1 MSPQSSAAGQPPP
14 RGPPPSPDRRRRRAI
29 YPPGSWTCGK
39 TAESPRPKRW
49 RAHRRTGRS
58 RRPSSWLPQEG
69 CENRADGDG
78 MSQSHRSGDLA
89 FCAVRAHIVAVRQLL
104 PCMPSLGVS
113 SLDLGRSFTG
123 AASFF
128 CKSCFCEP
136 FQALAASRRQTSSWL
151 SLTRTAPRSSSSC
164 GRLVALAIGAVSSG
178 LARSQASAT
187 CAVLALCAD
196 ATSSR
201 AASTR
206 NPLSSRYLVAPAP
219 RGLLPASFFE
229 RYFPVRNPLASE

>member
-1 MSPQSSAAGQPPP
+1 
-14 RGPPPSPDRRRRRAI
+14 
-29 YPPGSWTCGK
+29 
-39 TAESPRPKRW
+39 
-49 RAHRRTGRS
+49 
-58 RRPSSWLPQEG
+58 
-69 CENRADGDG
+69 
-78 MSQSHRSGDLA
+78 MSQADRSGALA
-89 FCAVRAHIVAVRQLL
+89 FCAVRAHIVAVRQVL

-128 CKSCFCEP
+128 CGAR
-136 FQALAASRRQTSSWL
+136 QALAASSRATSSWL
-151 SLTRTAPRSSSSC
+151 SSSRTAPRSSSSW

-187 CAVLALCAD
+187 CATLALCAD
-196 ATSSR
+196 ATASR

-219 RGLLPASFFE
+219 LGLLPASFFE
-229 RYFPVRNPLASE
+229 RYFPVRNLLASV